1 MIHNITSEF
10 IESNK
15 EFWGTEFAALANVEY
30 RPEHDTI
37 VAMGCYTMGYH
48 IADNFRGGE
57 FRAEILEFILGLK
70 NDH

>member
-1 MIHNITSEF
+1 MKTCPKCE
-10 IESNK
+10 
-15 EFWGTEFAALANVEY
+15 TELKDAPGIGEY
-30 RPEHDTI
+30 CPEHDTI
-37 VAMGCYTMGYH
+37 IAMGCYTMGYH